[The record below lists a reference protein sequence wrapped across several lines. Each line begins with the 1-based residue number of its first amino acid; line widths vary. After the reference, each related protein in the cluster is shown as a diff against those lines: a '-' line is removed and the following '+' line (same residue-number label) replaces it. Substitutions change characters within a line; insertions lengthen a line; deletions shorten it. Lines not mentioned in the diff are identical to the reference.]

1 MANRLTFPSTATLI
15 ALLISGCANQPAQV
29 DMEPMSVRAELAAE
43 RPQLAT
49 QPSLN
54 TPVQTPDALT
64 ESLLSLDQAP
74 ATQARFD
81 VEARNRPAAQFF
93 ADLGAAQSLNI
104 LVDPAITNSISLSLR
119 NVTLRQV
126 LSALRDTYGYDF
138 QRTDYGY
145 RVAPNQMTT
154 QVYRLNYLNL
164 ERSGSAKTNVGGD
177 DSNTVTTEFA
187 ASGNNE
193 NGFWAGIEQSI
204 RGFIADSDNGPSS
217 VIMNTQTGLVVV
229 HATTREHA
237 AIAQFLSDAELIMQK
252 QVIIEAKIVEV
263 ILDQEYRSGI
273 NWSFFNDN
281 FGGDSTSAGLSLA
294 GNDLDGVGNV
304 GGVFNLSLSLD
315 NFTSMLQLLD
325 HQGDVQVLS
334 SPRVSTINNQKAV
347 IKVGTDE
354 FFATI
359 SSITT
364 EASDDDSDSV
374 TTVPAF
380 ELEQFFSGIALDVTP
395 QIADDDSVT
404 LHVRPTVTEVVE
416 DTKTLNVGGESY
428 ELPLAYSN
436 IRESDSII
444 RAQSGQIVVIG
455 GLLQQKQDLGTTG
468 LPWFQTVPVIR
479 GLFAQDRE
487 SQRKSELV
495 ILLKPTVY
503 NDQTSLNEL
512 DAILDRL
519 E

>member
-1 MANRLTFPSTATLI
+1 MANRLFFPSSLAFM
-15 ALLISGCANQPAQV
+15 ALLVSGCANQPAQV
-29 DMEPMSVRAELAAE
+29 QMEPMSARAELAAE
-43 RPQLAT
+43 RPVIAT
-49 QPSLN
+49 QPESAA
-54 TPVQTPDALT
+54 PVQTPDALT
-64 ESLLSLDQAP
+64 QDLLSLTQAP
-74 ATQARFD
+74 TAQVRFD

-93 ADLGAAQSLNI
+93 ADLGEAQQLNI
-104 LVDPAITNSISLSLR
+104 LVDPGISNTITLSLR
-119 NVTLRQV
+119 NVTLNQV
-126 LSALRDTYGYDF
+126 LSALRDIYGYDF

-145 RVAPNQMTT
+145 RVTPNQLSTR
-154 QVYRLNYLNL
+154 VYRLNYLNL
-164 ERSGSAKTNVGGD
+164 ERSGSAKTTVGGD
-177 DSNTVTTEFA
+177 DSNTVTTEFSASSGA
-187 ASGNNE
+187 A
-193 NGFWAGIEQSI
+193 NGFWSGIEQSI
-204 RGFIADSDNGPSS
+204 RGFIAERDGGPSP
-217 VIMNTQTGLVVV
+217 VVMNTQTGLVVV
-229 HATTREHA
+229 HATNREHT
-237 AIAQFLSDAELIMQK
+237 AIARFLADAELIMQK

-263 ILDQEYRSGI
+263 TLDQEYRSGI

-281 FGGDSTSAGLSLA
+281 FGSGNNSAGIGIDGNAVSGA
-294 GNDLDGVGNV
+294 GGV

-359 SSITT
+359 QSITT
-364 EASDDDSDSV
+364 EVDDDDSEAV

-416 DTKTLNVGGESY
+416 DTKTLDVGGRSY
-428 ELPLAYSN
+428 QLPLAYSN
-436 IRESDSII
+436 IRESDSNI

-468 LPWFQTVPVIR
+468 LPWFQTIPVIR
-479 GLFAQDRE
+479 GLFAQERE
-487 SQRKSELV
+487 SQQKSELV

-503 NDQTSLNEL
+503 NDRTSLNQL
-512 DAILDRL
+512 DEILDRL
-519 E
+519 P